1 MKQKSNNKSK
11 IILGII
17 LLIVVIACAIYVE
30 VINKETDN
38 IYRQINIDSSK
49 LNIFFFNVGQAD
61 STLITYEDKAI
72 LIDAG
77 NDSDGEKIVEFLKAK
92 EINKIDYLIG
102 THIHEDHIGGIIDI
116 VNNIQVGKIFMPNN
130 KSTTTEFYKN
140 ILKSIENHNL
150 KITTVNQNDIVKLCN
165 NLSFEVLFVDNNEP
179 LNPNNASIVVQLE
192 YRTQKYLF
200 MGDAEKEVESKL
212 LKAGTLEDIDVLKV
226 RTSWLRYKYN
236 RKFYKA
242 SIARDFYNFCTRGQI

>member
-1 MKQKSNNKSK
+1 MKQKNNNKSK

-17 LLIVVIACAIYVE
+17 LLIVVIVCVIYVE

-61 STLITYEDKAI
+61 STLITCEDKAI

-116 VNNIQVGKIFMPNN
+116 VNNIQVEKIFMPNN
-130 KSTTTEFYKN
+130 KSKTAEFYEN

-150 KITTVNQNDIVKLCN
+150 KMEGIVICQVKML
-165 NLSFEVLFVDNNEP
+165 
-179 LNPNNASIVVQLE
+179 
-192 YRTQKYLF
+192 
-200 MGDAEKEVESKL
+200 
-212 LKAGTLEDIDVLKV
+212 
-226 RTSWLRYKYN
+226 
-236 RKFYKA
+236 
-242 SIARDFYNFCTRGQI
+242 